1 MCLTSSTEQKLNQQ
15 TAIFFWY
22 ITWDFDEYTKSYV
35 IVFFLDSWDSFS
47 SRWARRLPFNLSC
60 IFSLWQLLEK
70 PLFCWQRNTFIYFVS
85 VEHELISRPLG
96 WNDFVKKK
104 KKRYFKRF
112 GSKTSHLHQA
122 PCGEISSLEQKGGK
136 LTKNLN
142 TNRNFAL
149 GPVIHVAL
157 CFMKPLKDSICL
169 QCWRIVIIIYSTQ
182 MLIFPSASQTLVP
195 RTLMIYQNNYSL

>member
-47 SRWARRLPFNLSC
+47 SRWARRLPFKLSC
-60 IFSLWQLLEK
+60 IFFLWQLLEK

-104 KKRYFKRF
+104 KALFQKIWQQNISPPPSTVRGNLFFRAKRRKTNKE
-112 GSKTSHLHQA
+112 SKYKTGTL
-122 PCGEISSLEQKGGK
+122 LWD
-136 LTKNLN
+136 LL
-142 TNRNFAL
+142 
-149 GPVIHVAL
+149 
-157 CFMKPLKDSICL
+157 FMLPLKDSICL
-169 QCWRIVIIIYSTQ
+169 QCWRIIIIYSTQ
-182 MLIFPSASQTLVP
+182 MQIFPSASQTLVP

>member
-15 TAIFFWY
+15 TVIFFWY

-60 IFSLWQLLEK
+60 VFFLWQLLEK

-85 VEHELISRPLG
+85 VEHKLISRPLG

-104 KKRYFKRF
+104 KKALFQKIWQQNISPPPSTVRGILFFRAKRRKTNKESKFKTGTLLWDLLF
-112 GSKTSHLHQA
+112 MLHYVLWSH
-122 PCGEISSLEQKGGK
+122 
-136 LTKNLN
+136 
-142 TNRNFAL
+142 
-149 GPVIHVAL
+149 
-157 CFMKPLKDSICL
+157 
-169 QCWRIVIIIYSTQ
+169 
-182 MLIFPSASQTLVP
+182 
-195 RTLMIYQNNYSL
+195 